1 MKPSFILGLLVGY
14 VLGSRAGRERY
25 EQIVALGRRVAGSQ
39 TVQATAGVLHVQAHD
54 AVSRAKNRLTGG
66 KGPLTSYSTGADN
79 LEGAATDGFHRT
91 S

>member
-54 AVSRAKNRLTGG
+54 AVSRAKNRLTG
-66 KGPLTSYSTGADN
+66 KASLTSYATAADN
-79 LEGAATDGFHRT
+79 LEGATDGLHRT